1 MQAISLQSGSN
12 GNCFYVETS
21 GVRLLF
27 DAGICGSQAE
37 ARLKA
42 VGKDIREIDALIIS
56 HDHADHVKHAGVFQ
70 RKFGIPLYITQR
82 TLAMAE
88 SRHRLGKLSEVRCFF
103 SGATLRVGSVSVHS
117 IPTPHDGAD
126 GSVFIVDS
134 GRTRL
139 GIITDVGHVFPELI
153 TAVSTLDGVF
163 LESNYDPGM
172 LEHGQYPAFLKKRIT
187 GDGGH
192 LSNSESAELL
202 CWGGRL
208 KWACL
213 AHLSQDNNDPR
224 LAMQTHRRVLGNK
237 LPLHVAGRQRP
248 TDIFRL

>member
-37 ARLKA
+37 GRLKA
-42 VGKDIREIDALIIS
+42 AGKDIRDVDALIIS
-56 HDHADHVKHAGVFQ
+56 HDHADHVKHAGVLQ
-70 RKFGIPLYITQR
+70 RKFGIPLYITPR

-88 SRHRLGKLSEVRCFF
+88 SRHRLGKLREVHCF
-103 SGATLRVGSVSVHS
+103 SAGATLRVGSVSIHS

-134 GRTRL
+134 GKRRL
-139 GIITDVGHVFPELI
+139 GILTDIGHIFPELI
-153 TAVSTLDGVF
+153 TAVSSLDGIF
-163 LESNYDPGM
+163 LESNYDPEM
-172 LEHGQYPAFLKKRIT
+172 LEHGQYPAFLKRRIR
-187 GDGGH
+187 GEGGH
-192 LSNSESAELL
+192 LSNAESAELL

-208 KWACL
+208 QWACL
-213 AHLSQDNNDPR
+213 AHLSQDNNDPS
-224 LAMQTHRRVLGNK
+224 LALKTHRKVLGNK
-237 LPLHVAGRQRP
+237 LPLHIAGRYKP
-248 TDIFRL
+248 TGIFRL